1 MESSAYSGLS
11 EPPNRA
17 LRRWLFWCIVAVYLA
32 IVVGGITRLT
42 ESGLSITE
50 WKPVA
55 GIFPPLTEQG
65 WADAFAAFQ
74 AIPQAQSTHQ
84 GITLVGFKFI
94 YWWEWLHRIVARGVG
109 LVFAIPYVV
118 YLLRGMIPSHLRLRL
133 ALLPI
138 LTLGQGVL
146 GWYMVQSGLVGRTE
160 VSAYRLAAHLG
171 LALAILFVALWTW
184 ADLGPRRAEPAAARG
199 WRRAVLAVTVLI
211 GITVM
216 SGAFVAG
223 LRAGALYNTFPLMG
237 TTFVPL
243 GYSLMPSWWTNAF
256 ENPIAAQFHHRILA
270 MLTGAF
276 ALVLAWR
283 AGRSSLTVGAV
294 KTVRHLGGI
303 VLVQVV
309 IGVVTLLL
317 VVPVALG
324 ALHQLVG
331 VGALTAGV
339 LAVHRLSGR
348 PAPK

>member
-1 MESSAYSGLS
+1 MDSSTTSSVAASGDH
-11 EPPNRA
+11 A

-50 WKPVA
+50 WKPVS
-55 GIFPPLTEQG
+55 GIFPPLTDQG

-84 GITLVGFKFI
+84 GITLAGFKFI

-109 LVFAIPYVV
+109 LVFAVPYVV
-118 YLLRGMIPSHLRLRL
+118 YLLRGMIPRHLRLRL

-160 VSAYRLAAHLG
+160 VSAYRLAAHLT
-171 LALAILFVALWTW
+171 LALAILIVALWTW
-184 ADLGPRRAEPAAARG
+184 ADLRPRRADPPASRG
-199 WRRAVLAVTVLI
+199 WRRSVLAVTLLI
-211 GITVM
+211 GVTVI

-223 LRAGALYNTFPLMG
+223 LRAGFMYNTFPLMG

-243 GYSLMPSWWTNAF
+243 GYGLMSPWWVNAL
-256 ENPIAAQFHHRILA
+256 ENPIAAQFHHRMLA
-270 MLTGAF
+270 LTTGAL

-283 AGRSSLTVGAV
+283 AGRSTLSTGAI
-294 KTVRHLGGI
+294 KTVRHLGGVV
-303 VLVQVV
+303 VLQVV
-309 IGVVTLLL
+309 LGIVTLLL

-331 VGALTAGV
+331 VAALTAGV

-348 PAPK
+348 GAA